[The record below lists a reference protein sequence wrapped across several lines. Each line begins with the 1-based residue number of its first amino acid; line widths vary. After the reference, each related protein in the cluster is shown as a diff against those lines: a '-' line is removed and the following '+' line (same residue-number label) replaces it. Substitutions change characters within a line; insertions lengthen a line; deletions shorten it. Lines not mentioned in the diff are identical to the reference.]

1 MSAHDQGRNLLR
13 FATPQEN
20 LRLEVYAHLK
30 YKQGCVLDKSIEA
43 EKEQIITALKYRQSQ
58 SQSKSPEDHPN
69 EPEPTT
75 IQTSQSSEDHQG
87 RKPDEPEPTTTQDEH
102 ADADADT
109 PKPDK

>member
-75 IQTSQSSEDHQG
+75 
-87 RKPDEPEPTTTQDEH
+87 TQDEH